1 MVGISPA
8 PDGGTEV
15 NVVKLI
21 AASTLPKDRAANWH
35 RFRVSGLCKTC
46 HAPFSM
52 ALMGRQDDLE
62 REPIEC
68 DHCLDKA
75 ENAEAPK

>member
-1 MVGISPA
+1 M
-8 PDGGTEV
+8 

-21 AASTLPKDRAANWH
+21 AASTLPKDRAADWH
-35 RFRVSGLCKTC
+35 RFRVSGLCKVC

-52 ALMGRQDDLE
+52 VLMGRKDDLE
-62 REPIEC
+62 RQPIEC

-75 ENAEAPK
+75 DEEGAK